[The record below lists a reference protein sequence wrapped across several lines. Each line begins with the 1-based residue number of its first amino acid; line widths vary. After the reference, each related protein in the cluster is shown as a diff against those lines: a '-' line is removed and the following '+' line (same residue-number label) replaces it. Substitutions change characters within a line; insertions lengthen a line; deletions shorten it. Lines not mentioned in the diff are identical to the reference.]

1 MSVIASGAPAAGNLW
16 REEMRAMMILA
27 WPMILTNLAQ
37 TAMTATD
44 VMIIGRLGADA
55 LAAGALGS
63 NMYFAPL
70 IFGLGLMYAT
80 APMMA
85 AERGRKKHSVR
96 DLRRTVRQGLWLS
109 VLVVIP
115 IWLILWNT
123 ETLLL
128 AMGQDPG
135 LSVQAGIY
143 VRHLQWA
150 VLPFYGYIVL
160 RSFLSVLE
168 KPGWALVIMVI
179 AVILNAVGNWALV
192 FGNMGF
198 PAYGIAG
205 SGMATSFA
213 SLFMFIGLAAVC
225 VTHKTFRRYR
235 LFGRFWRADWPRFW
249 GLLKLGAPISGIL
262 AFEVTIFNAAAF
274 LMGLIGAA
282 PLAAHAIALQIASVT
297 FMVPLGLSQAA
308 TVRVGLAYGANDPA
322 GISRAGWT
330 AYIMGVTFMALM
342 GVVMISAPHLLISAF
357 IDTGDPNNAG
367 VISLAVTFLAF
378 AALFQVADGAQAV
391 GAGMLRGLQDTNVPM
406 IYAAI
411 GYWGIGLPLGAL
423 LAFRFGFAGN
433 GIWIGLCAGLAVVA
447 VLLLYRWL
455 QRDRLGL
462 STAPGT
468 IL

>member
-198 PAYGIAG
+198 P
-205 SGMATSFA
+205 
-213 SLFMFIGLAAVC
+213 GLWHRGVR
-225 VTHKTFRRYR
+225 HGHQFRQ
-235 LFGRFWRADWPRFW
+235 P
-249 GLLKLGAPISGIL
+249 
-262 AFEVTIFNAAAF
+262 V
-274 LMGLIGAA
+274 
-282 PLAAHAIALQIASVT
+282 HVH
-297 FMVPLGLSQAA
+297 
-308 TVRVGLAYGANDPA
+308 
-322 GISRAGWT
+322 RAG
-330 AYIMGVTFMALM
+330 GCVR
-342 GVVMISAPHLLISAF
+342 
-357 IDTGDPNNAG
+357 DP
-367 VISLAVTFLAF
+367 
-378 AALFQVADGAQAV
+378 
-391 GAGMLRGLQDTNVPM
+391 QDFP
-406 IYAAI
+406 AI
-411 GYWGIGLPLGAL
+411 PSV
-423 LAFRFGFAGN
+423 R
-433 GIWIGLCAGLAVVA
+433 A
-447 VLLLYRWL
+447 VLA
-455 QRDRLGL
+455 G
-462 STAPGT
+462 
-468 IL
+468 